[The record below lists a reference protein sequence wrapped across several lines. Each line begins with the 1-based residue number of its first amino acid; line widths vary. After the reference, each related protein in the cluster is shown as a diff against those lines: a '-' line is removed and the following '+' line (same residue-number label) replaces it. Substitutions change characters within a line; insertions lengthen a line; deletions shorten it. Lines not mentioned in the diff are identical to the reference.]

1 MTGDGQAATSTVD
14 RGAPQSGWTAL
25 IGVPVRDPL
34 DAFQRCY
41 DALSGPVGG
50 VVNVVLE
57 NGLVLRSMKRLSEC
71 TTLMD
76 KACRGLSGRCVARLQ
91 MASASDIERVA
102 RLIVRL
108 DGKVDELEDEI
119 DRLLASA
126 DTGRVDCGSR

>member
-1 MTGDGQAATSTVD
+1 MTGNGQAATPTVD
-14 RGAPQSGWTAL
+14 RGASQSGWAAL
-25 IGVPVRDPL
+25 IGVRVRDPL

-50 VVNVVLE
+50 VIGVVLE
-57 NGLVLRSMKRLSEC
+57 NGLVLRSMKRLSGC
-71 TTLMD
+71 TTLLD
-76 KACRGLSGRCVARLQ
+76 KACRGLSGRCVSRLQ

-108 DGKVDELEDEI
+108 DGKVDQLGDEI

-126 DTGRVDCGSR
+126 DTGRAAGGSR

>member
-1 MTGDGQAATSTVD
+1 MTGNGQAATPTVD
-14 RGAPQSGWTAL
+14 RGASQSGWAAL
-25 IGVPVRDPL
+25 IGVRVRDPL

-50 VVNVVLE
+50 VIGVVLE
-57 NGLVLRSMKRLSEC
+57 NGLVLRSMKRLSGC
-71 TTLMD
+71 TILLD
-76 KACRGLSGRCVARLQ
+76 KACRGLSGRCVSRLQ

-108 DGKVDELEDEI
+108 DGKVDQLEDEI

-126 DTGRVDCGSR
+126 DTGRAAGGSR

>member
-14 RGAPQSGWTAL
+14 RGAPQIGWTAL

-126 DTGRVDCGSR
+126 DTGRVDGGSR